1 MQPCRLEGEKVQQS
15 KSRKLLASCRYP
27 TDHWII
33 PTCSAWGLSAR
44 QLVNAAV
51 AILSSVRSNL
61 TVFSAYRLTLS
72 YAGETGEWMVPMLNT
87 SQRASRMPPEASENV
102 NEKSITEA
110 EGALREFARD
120 GGVIRRNP
128 KDAADF
134 VANVDLLAQRAASL
148 VELRGV
154 IRELQQLH
162 DFLQS
167 EGERLQ
173 REISEYA
180 QLSKATTNST
190 RLIADNMTNW
200 KKAAKESPL

>member
-1 MQPCRLEGEKVQQS
+1 
-15 KSRKLLASCRYP
+15 
-27 TDHWII
+27 
-33 PTCSAWGLSAR
+33 
-44 QLVNAAV
+44 
-51 AILSSVRSNL
+51 
-61 TVFSAYRLTLS
+61 
-72 YAGETGEWMVPMLNT
+72 MVTMLNV
-87 SQRASRMPPEASENV
+87 SQRANRVPPEASENA
-102 NEKSITEA
+102 NEKSVTEV

-120 GGVIRRNP
+120 VGPMRRDP
-128 KDAADF
+128 KDATDF
-134 VANVDLLAQRAASL
+134 VANVDLLAQRSASL
-148 VELRGV
+148 VELRSV

-200 KKAAKESPL
+200 KKAAKESPI

>member
-1 MQPCRLEGEKVQQS
+1 
-15 KSRKLLASCRYP
+15 
-27 TDHWII
+27 
-33 PTCSAWGLSAR
+33 
-44 QLVNAAV
+44 
-51 AILSSVRSNL
+51 
-61 TVFSAYRLTLS
+61 
-72 YAGETGEWMVPMLNT
+72 MLNT
-87 SQRASRMPPEASENV
+87 SQRANRVLPETSENADD
-102 NEKSITEA
+102 KSVTEV

-120 GGVIRRNP
+120 VGLMRRDP
-128 KDAADF
+128 KDATDS
-134 VANVDLLAQRAASL
+134 VANVDLFAQRAASL
-148 VELRGV
+148 VELRSV

-200 KKAAKESPL
+200 KKAAKESSI

>member
-1 MQPCRLEGEKVQQS
+1 M
-15 KSRKLLASCRYP
+15 
-27 TDHWII
+27 
-33 PTCSAWGLSAR
+33 
-44 QLVNAAV
+44 
-51 AILSSVRSNL
+51 AILSSVRSIL
-61 TVFSAYRLTLS
+61 TVFSACRPTLS
-72 YAGETGEWMVPMLNT
+72 YTGEVGEWMVTMLNT
-87 SQRASRMPPEASENV
+87 SQRASRVLPEASENV
-102 NEKSITEA
+102 NEKSITEV

>member
-1 MQPCRLEGEKVQQS
+1 MR
-15 KSRKLLASCRYP
+15 
-27 TDHWII
+27 
-33 PTCSAWGLSAR
+33 
-44 QLVNAAV
+44 
-51 AILSSVRSNL
+51 
-61 TVFSAYRLTLS
+61 
-72 YAGETGEWMVPMLNT
+72 
-87 SQRASRMPPEASENV
+87 
-102 NEKSITEA
+102 
-110 EGALREFARD
+110 RD
-120 GGVIRRNP
+120 P
-128 KDAADF
+128 KDTTDF

-148 VELRGV
+148 VELRSV

-200 KKAAKESPL
+200 KKAAKESSI

>member
-1 MQPCRLEGEKVQQS
+1 
-15 KSRKLLASCRYP
+15 
-27 TDHWII
+27 
-33 PTCSAWGLSAR
+33 
-44 QLVNAAV
+44 
-51 AILSSVRSNL
+51 
-61 TVFSAYRLTLS
+61 
-72 YAGETGEWMVPMLNT
+72 MLNT
-87 SQRASRMPPEASENV
+87 SQRANRVPPETSENA
-102 NEKSITEA
+102 NEKTVTEV
-110 EGALREFARD
+110 EGALRGFARD
-120 GGVIRRNP
+120 VGPMRRDP
-128 KDAADF
+128 KGATDF

-148 VELRGV
+148 VELRSV

-200 KKAAKESPL
+200 KKAAKESPI